1 MATNTATQTQTPA
14 NPNHAA
20 PMNPVGYSEL
30 HTTDPV
36 RARVY
41 YGELFGWKHEEEPTP
56 MGPYTAFPGLLVG
69 MTAPRDGVP
78 PGWVPYINTPDV
90 AAATR
95 RARELG
101 GAVLRDC
108 ITIPDGTF
116 SVVRDPTGGVFG
128 LFQKG

>member
-1 MATNTATQTQTPA
+1 MATNTATQTQTTA
-14 NPNHAA
+14 NTNAA
-20 PMNPVGYSEL
+20 ATMNPVGYSEL

-36 RARVY
+36 RARGY
-41 YGELFGWKHEEEPTP
+41 YSELFGWKPEEEPTP

-90 AAATR
+90 RTATR
-95 RARELG
+95 RARDLG
-101 GAVLRDC
+101 GTVLRDC